1 MIPDDST
8 PKRVWYVTHAGYEL
22 RCQRRLHNDLGINL
36 AAAEMILHL
45 RKQVIEHQARIRQ
58 LEAELENQAARLRIH
73 LDSYREVYYE
83 TTWVELESL
92 K

>member
-8 PKRVWYVTHAGYEL
+8 PKRVWYVTQTGYEL
-22 RCQRRLHNDLGINL
+22 RCQRRLHNDLGINA
-36 AAAEMILHL
+36 AAAETILHL

-58 LEAELENQAARLRIH
+58 LESELETQAARLRIH
-73 LDSYREVYYE
+73 SDSYREVYFE
-83 TTWVELESL
+83 TTWFELESL